1 MKYSILAFIVVWIF
15 ASTGVAQMTSSL
27 FSDHKAHQPG
37 DLLTVLIMET
47 AKAENEAQTETESSD
62 EVGGQVSEGTG
73 YLDFF
78 PGADINASVSN
89 NYFGSGSSMR
99 EGSLRGKITVRID
112 SILPGGNNYQISGKR
127 VVDANKEKQIM
138 ELNGVVRSRDIQ
150 PDNTVYSY
158 LIADAEI
165 TYRGRGV
172 VAAAHKPGILRRILN
187 WIF

>member
-1 MKYSILAFIVVWIF
+1 M
-15 ASTGVAQMTSSL
+15 GQMASSL
-27 FSDHKAHQPG
+27 FSDHKARGAG
-37 DLLTVLIMET
+37 DLLTVLVVET
-47 AKAENEAQTETESSD
+47 AEAENEAQTETKSKD
-62 EVGGQVSEGTG
+62 KVGGDVSQGTG

-78 PGADINASVSN
+78 PGADIEAGVN
-89 NYFGSGSSMR
+89 NSYFGSGSNTRS
-99 EGSLRGKITVRID
+99 GSLRGKITVRID
-112 SILPGGNNYQISGKR
+112 SILPGGSYEISGRR

-138 ELNGVVRSRDIQ
+138 ELRGVVRPRDIQ

-172 VAAAHKPGILRRILN
+172 VAAAHKPGVLRRILN